1 MEKWT
6 VADIPS
12 QAGNLAVV
20 TGANSG
26 IGRHTACRR
35 LHPRLTRARRI
46 AHRCLR
52 EQGAHLRCEGKNGL
66 CRGFGM
72 NSFPLLRRCIAAK
85 EHERNAIGRYDCLAL
100 PPG

>member
-35 LHPRLTRARRI
+35 LHPRLTRVRRI

-52 EQGAHLRCEGKNGL
+52 EQGAHLRCEGKNGFVPRIRDEL
-66 CRGFGM
+66 
-72 NSFPLLRRCIAAK
+72 FP
-85 EHERNAIGRYDCLAL
+85 AL
-100 PPG
+100 KALHRSKGA